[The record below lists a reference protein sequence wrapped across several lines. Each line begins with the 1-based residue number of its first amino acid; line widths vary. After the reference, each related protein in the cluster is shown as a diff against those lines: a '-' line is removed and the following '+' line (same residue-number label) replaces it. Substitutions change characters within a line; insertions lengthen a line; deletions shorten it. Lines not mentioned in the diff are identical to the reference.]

1 MNIPFSD
8 LALLHEPLRSEIDA
22 AIRRVVESSCFI
34 LGPEVTQFEK
44 KFAEYIGVSHAIG
57 VSNGTTA
64 LIVALKALHLK
75 PGDEVI
81 VPAMT
86 FYASAEAVS
95 FLGVRPVFVD
105 IDPVTCTL
113 DARKIREKITPR
125 TRVIIPVHLYGQ
137 PAGIHEI
144 AAIAQEYNLKILG
157 DCAHAHGAIYHGRRV
172 GAIEDIAAFSFY
184 PSKNLGSIGEAGMV
198 TTNDPRLAELCMMF
212 RNHGSIKK
220 FDHTH
225 VGINARMEAL
235 QAAVLAVKLPHLD
248 NWNEQRR
255 SAARFYRTNLAN
267 VPVKVPHEIG
277 NTEHVYHVYQIQV
290 ENRDILFEK
299 MTHKG
304 IGVNIH
310 YPVPMHLH
318 KGLAYLHYTKGDF
331 PIAEGLAS
339 RTLSL
344 PCYPGI
350 TDEQLMYVVNTL
362 KELLRV

>member
-1 MNIPFSD
+1 MNIPFND
-8 LALLHEPLRSEIDA
+8 LALLHEPLRPEIDA

-34 LGPEVTQFEK
+34 LGPEVAQFEK
-44 KFAEYIGVSHAIG
+44 MFAEYIGVSHAIG

-64 LIVALKALHLK
+64 LIVALKALHLR

-86 FYASAEAVS
+86 FFASAEAVA
-95 FLGVRPVFVD
+95 FLGARPVFVD
-105 IDPVTCTL
+105 IDPVTFTL

-125 TRVIIPVHLYGQ
+125 TRVILPVHLYGQ
-137 PAGIHEI
+137 PADMHEI
-144 AAIAQEYNLKILG
+144 AAVAQEYNLKILG
-157 DCAHAHGAIYHGRRV
+157 DCAHAHGAKYHGRKV

-198 TTNDPRLAELCMMF
+198 TTNDPRLAELCMMI

-220 FDHTH
+220 FEHIS
-225 VGINARMEAL
+225 VGINARMESL
-235 QAAVLAVKLPHLD
+235 QAAVLAIKLPHLD
-248 NWNEQRR
+248 GWNEQRR
-255 SAARFYRTNLAN
+255 RAALFYNTHLAD
-267 VPVKVPHEIG
+267 VPVKTPKETDSV
-277 NTEHVYHVYQIQV
+277 EHVYHVYQIQLPD
-290 ENRDILFEK
+290 RDALFEK
-299 MTHKG
+299 MTQRG

-318 KGLAYLHYTKGDF
+318 KGFAYLQHDKGNF
-331 PIAEGLAS
+331 PIAEDVAAQ
-339 RTLSL
+339 TLSL

-350 TDEQLMYVVNTL
+350 TEEQLMYVVNTL

>member
-8 LALLHEPLRSEIDA
+8 LALLHTPLRAEIEA
-22 AIRRVVESSCFI
+22 AIRRVVESSSFV
-34 LGPEVTQFEK
+34 LGPEVSQFEK
-44 KFAEYIGVSHAIG
+44 KFAEYIGISYAIG

-64 LIVALKALHLK
+64 LIVALKALHLR

-86 FYASAEAVS
+86 FFASAEAVS
-95 FLGVRPVFVD
+95 FLGARPVFVD
-105 IDPVTCTL
+105 IDPVIYTL

-125 TRVIIPVHLYGQ
+125 TRVILPVHLYGQ
-137 PAGIHEI
+137 PADMNEI
-144 AAIAQEYNLKILG
+144 TAVAKEYNLKVLG
-157 DCAHAHGAIYHGRRV
+157 DCAHAHGAKYHGRRV

-212 RNHGSIKK
+212 RNHGSIEK
-220 FDHTH
+220 FDHAH

-235 QAAVLAVKLPHLD
+235 QAAVLTVKLPYLEG
-248 NWNEQRR
+248 WNEQRR
-255 SAARFYRTNLAN
+255 RAALFYNRHLAD
-267 VPVKVPHEIG
+267 VPVKTPEEVDNID
-277 NTEHVYHVYQIQV
+277 HVYHIYQIQV
-290 ENRDILFEK
+290 PDRDDLCEK
-299 MTHKG
+299 MVQRG

-318 KGLAYLHYTKGDF
+318 KAFAYLQHAKGDF
-331 PIAEGLAS
+331 PIAEALAAQ
-339 RTLSL
+339 TLSL

-350 TDEQLMYVVNTL
+350 TEEQQMYVVNTL
-362 KELLRV
+362 KKLL